1 MKTIATILLLIALT
15 ASAAVQSPK
24 AGSFT
29 SGTPMVRTSSV
40 AALPATNIWN
50 IPLAW
55 NASPGAVLYHIYYGV
70 ASRIYTNFVVS
81 STTNATVSAPDSSD
95 LYMAVT
101 AVNSIGLES
110 DFSNEVTT
118 APPQNRIV
126 RFFVD
131 TATNISGPWTFFTN
145 VWTATNP
152 PASKFFRMN
161 YSIEYFY

>member
-1 MKTIATILLLIALT
+1 MP
-15 ASAAVQSPK
+15 SAVQSPK

-29 SGTPMVRTSSV
+29 SGVPMVKTS
-40 AALPATNIWN
+40 AAAVTPPPTNLWN

-118 APPQNRIV
+118 APPSNRIV

-131 TATNISGPWTFFTN
+131 TATNLSGPWTFFTN

-152 PASKFFRMN
+152 PAPAKFFRMN
-161 YSIEYFY
+161 FSEEWFY